1 MKRDVE
7 RIALREQFDIS
18 RVVKGSWQL
27 STDHSDV
34 GTEAAIEDMFVFV
47 DSGINTFDCGD
58 VYAGVE
64 ELIGRFIKERKRRN
78 GHADDV
84 KVLTKYIPDLSEL
97 ATLEKHDVEQVIDRS
112 LERLNVERLS
122 MVQLGWWSYES
133 QRYLETMGW
142 LNELKDEGKIE
153 QLGLANFNTDTTQ
166 EILDMGI
173 DVVTAQEQYSIL
185 DNRAEKTYVNLCLEN
200 NISLLCYG
208 TVAGGFLSEKWLG
221 RPEPVEPYENRSLI
235 KYKLIIDDI
244 GGWELFQEILKVL
257 KVVADKHNVSITNVA
272 TRYILERPA
281 VAAPLIGARNLDHL
295 DDNLRVFT
303 FELDDED
310 YRILNTILDQ
320 KMPLVGDVWD
330 LERDKDGKHG
340 RIMKWDLHSEQ
351 DCA

>member
-1 MKRDVE
+1 MKPNVE
-7 RIALREQFDIS
+7 RIVLRENFNIS

-27 STDHSDV
+27 ASDHSGV
-34 GTEAAIEDMFVFV
+34 GSEAAIEDMFAFV

-64 ELIGRFIKERKRRN
+64 ELIGKFIKERKRRN

-84 KVLTKYIPDLSEL
+84 KVLTKYIPDFSEL
-97 ATLEKHDVEQVIDRS
+97 ATLDKQDIGLVIDRS
-112 LERLNVERLS
+112 LKRLNIEKLS

-133 QRYLETMGW
+133 ERYLETMEW
-142 LNELKDEGKIE
+142 LSEFKDEGKIE
-153 QLGLANFNTDTTQ
+153 QIGLANFNTETTQ
-166 EILDMGI
+166 KVLNTGV

-221 RPEPVEPYENRSLI
+221 RPEPVEPYENRSLR
-235 KYKLIIDDI
+235 KYKLIINDI

-257 KVVADKHNVSITNVA
+257 KAIADKHSVSITNVA

-295 DDNLRVFT
+295 DDNLRVFS
-303 FELDDED
+303 FELDNDD

-320 KMPLVGDVWD
+320 KTPLVGDVWD
-330 LERDKDGKHG
+330 LERDKDGRHG
-340 RIMKWDLHSEQ
+340 SIMKWELHSEQ
-351 DCA
+351 D